1 MLEKR
6 IEVPAQIAKRKFT
19 RQSCMP
25 YIFMEIIFLVC
36 YNENKIANFNSN
48 RRR

>member
-19 RQSCMP
+19 RQSCLNTILIDLFSKYM
-25 YIFMEIIFLVC
+25 IL
-36 YNENKIANFNSN
+36 YNK
-48 RRR
+48 